1 LRQIARLFFICALFS
16 FTLAHAADR
25 THEYLLSNGL
35 KLIVQED
42 HRAPVAVVQVWYR
55 VGSSFEYDGITGV
68 SHALEHMMFKGT
80 EKIPSGRFS
89 EIVADQGGEENAF
102 TSSDYTAYF
111 QTWSSDNVELSFE
124 LEADRMLN
132 LMLSD
137 AEFKNEIRVVLEERR
152 LRTDDNP
159 LALLGELAR
168 SVAFQTSPYRHPVI
182 GWASDLQ
189 SMRIDDLRTW
199 YKRWY
204 APDNATVVVV
214 GDVIPDKVF
223 ALAKKHFGPLPPRSP
238 RAPKSRPEVEQYGIK
253 TVSMTSD
260 KTRVPQL
267 YMAYKVP
274 TLNSAL
280 AKNSL
285 VEEWEIYALDAL
297 SGALGGGPSARL
309 PRELIRE
316 TKIAATASANYSSI
330 SRLASLFSFSATPSA
345 EHSLEEL
352 EGAILG
358 QIERLQREPPTSA
371 ELERI
376 KTQVVAERI
385 YQRDSMF
392 YEGLIIGTLESVGLD
407 WRVKD
412 DYVEK
417 LSAITPNQIQA
428 VAVKYLVPK
437 GLTVAKLF
445 PGAES

>member
-1 LRQIARLFFICALFS
+1 MRQIAGLFAICILFS
-16 FTLAHAADR
+16 FTLVQAADR
-25 THEYLLSNGL
+25 THEYFLSNGL
-35 KLIVQED
+35 KLVVQED

-80 EKIPSGRFS
+80 ETIPPGKFS
-89 EIVADQGGEENAF
+89 EIVAEQGGEENAF

-111 QTWSSDNVELSFE
+111 QTWSADNLELSFE

-132 LMLSD
+132 LLLSD
-137 AEFKNEIRVVLEERR
+137 VEFKNEIRVVLEERR

-159 LALLGELAR
+159 LALLGETAR
-168 SVAFQTSPYRHPVI
+168 SVAFQTSPYRQPVI
-182 GWASDLQ
+182 GWAADLQ
-189 SMRIDDLRTW
+189 SMQVDDLRTW
-199 YKRWY
+199 YRRWY

-214 GDVIPDKVF
+214 GDVIPDRVF
-223 ALAKKHFGPLPPRSP
+223 ALAKKHFGPLSPQSP
-238 RAPKSRPEVEQYGIK
+238 RPPKSRPEVEQYGTK
-253 TVSMTSD
+253 TVNVTSD

-280 AKNSL
+280 AKNSE
-285 VEEWEIYALDAL
+285 VDEWEIYALDAL
-297 SGALGGGPSARL
+297 SGTLSGGPSARL
-309 PRELIRE
+309 PRELVRE
-316 TKIAATASANYSSI
+316 TKIAATVNANYSSV
-330 SRLASLFSFSATPSA
+330 SRLPSLFSFSAAPSA

-352 EGAILG
+352 EAAIIE

-376 KTQVVAERI
+376 KTQVVAERV

-392 YEGLIIGTLESVGLD
+392 YQGLIIGTLVSVGLD
-407 WRVKD
+407 WRLND

-428 VAVKYLVPK
+428 VAIKYLVPEA
-437 GLTVAKLF
+437 LTVAKLL
-445 PGAES
+445 PGVEK